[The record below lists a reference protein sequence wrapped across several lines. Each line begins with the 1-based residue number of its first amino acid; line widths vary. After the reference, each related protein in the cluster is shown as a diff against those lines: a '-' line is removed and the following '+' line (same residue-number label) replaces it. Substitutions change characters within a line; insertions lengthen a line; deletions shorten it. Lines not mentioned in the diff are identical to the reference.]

1 MLKDEFRPIDGK
13 VLTIGRSPKE
23 KIYMVP
29 KAVFDYRKKKELR
42 NSTKFSHHSNRK
54 RIDFMGLYRLPPSQP
69 VQEIEMIVEYFDKT
83 VDSIS
88 VTSNLEELEKLVSSS
103 FGTGA
108 SMNFPSATPP
118 FSINPRWVKKI
129 TYRTK

>member
-1 MLKDEFRPIDGK
+1 
-13 VLTIGRSPKE
+13 
-23 KIYMVP
+23 
-29 KAVFDYRKKKELR
+29 
-42 NSTKFSHHSNRK
+42 
-54 RIDFMGLYRLPPSQP
+54 MGLFNNQERINRVQAVKATPSQP

-88 VTSNLEELEKLVSSS
+88 ITSNLEELEKLVSSS
-103 FGTGA
+103 FGT

-129 TYRTK
+129 TYQTK

>member
-1 MLKDEFRPIDGK
+1 MNGGQAMKA
-13 VLTIGRSPKE
+13 RS
-23 KIYMVP
+23 
-29 KAVFDYRKKKELR
+29 
-42 NSTKFSHHSNRK
+42 
-54 RIDFMGLYRLPPSQP
+54 SQS

-83 VDSIS
+83 AESIS
-88 VTSNLEELEKLVSSS
+88 ITSNLEELQKLVSSS

-108 SMNFPSATPP
+108 SMNFTSAAPP

>member
-1 MLKDEFRPIDGK
+1 
-13 VLTIGRSPKE
+13 
-23 KIYMVP
+23 
-29 KAVFDYRKKKELR
+29 
-42 NSTKFSHHSNRK
+42 
-54 RIDFMGLYRLPPSQP
+54 MGLFNNQERINRIQAVKATPPQP

-83 VDSIS
+83 VESIYI
-88 VTSNLEELEKLVSSS
+88 TYNLEELEKLVSSS

-108 SMNFPSATPP
+108 SMNFPLANPP

>member
-1 MLKDEFRPIDGK
+1 
-13 VLTIGRSPKE
+13 
-23 KIYMVP
+23 
-29 KAVFDYRKKKELR
+29 
-42 NSTKFSHHSNRK
+42 
-54 RIDFMGLYRLPPSQP
+54 MGLFNNQERMNRGQAMKATPSQP

-83 VDSIS
+83 VDSIFI
-88 VTSNLEELEKLVSSS
+88 TYNLGELEKLVSSS

-108 SMNFPSATPP
+108 SMNFISETLP

>member
-1 MLKDEFRPIDGK
+1 MGFFNN
-13 VLTIGRSPKE
+13 KE
-23 KIYMVP
+23 RINRGQAM
-29 KAVFDYRKKKELR
+29 KA
-42 NSTKFSHHSNRK
+42 T
-54 RIDFMGLYRLPPSQP
+54 PSQP

-83 VDSIS
+83 VESI
-88 VTSNLEELEKLVSSS
+88 TITFNLEELEKLVSSS

-108 SMNFPSATPP
+108 SMNFTSATPP

>member
-1 MLKDEFRPIDGK
+1 
-13 VLTIGRSPKE
+13 
-23 KIYMVP
+23 
-29 KAVFDYRKKKELR
+29 
-42 NSTKFSHHSNRK
+42 
-54 RIDFMGLYRLPPSQP
+54 MGLFNHQERINRVQAMKAAPSQP

-83 VDSIS
+83 VESIYI
-88 VTSNLEELEKLVSSS
+88 TYNLEELEKLVSSS

-118 FSINPRWVKKI
+118 FSINPRWVNKI

>member
-1 MLKDEFRPIDGK
+1 
-13 VLTIGRSPKE
+13 
-23 KIYMVP
+23 
-29 KAVFDYRKKKELR
+29 
-42 NSTKFSHHSNRK
+42 
-54 RIDFMGLYRLPPSQP
+54 MGLFNNQERMNRGQAMKATPSQP

-83 VDSIS
+83 V
-88 VTSNLEELEKLVSSS
+88 SSS

-108 SMNFPSATPP
+108 SMNFTSATPP

>member
-1 MLKDEFRPIDGK
+1 MLKDEYG
-13 VLTIGRSPKE
+13 
-23 KIYMVP
+23 
-29 KAVFDYRKKKELR
+29 
-42 NSTKFSHHSNRK
+42 NRM
-54 RIDFMGLYRLPPSQP
+54 RIDFMGLFNNQERMDRVQAVKATSSQP

-88 VTSNLEELEKLVSSS
+88 ITFNLEKLQELASSS
-103 FGTGA
+103 FRTGA

>member
-1 MLKDEFRPIDGK
+1 
-13 VLTIGRSPKE
+13 
-23 KIYMVP
+23 
-29 KAVFDYRKKKELR
+29 
-42 NSTKFSHHSNRK
+42 
-54 RIDFMGLYRLPPSQP
+54 MGLFNNQERMNRGQAMKATPSQP

-83 VDSIS
+83 VESIS
-88 VTSNLEELEKLVSSS
+88 ITFNLEELQKLVSSS

-108 SMNFPSATPP
+108 SMNFTTSTPP

>member
-1 MLKDEFRPIDGK
+1 
-13 VLTIGRSPKE
+13 
-23 KIYMVP
+23 
-29 KAVFDYRKKKELR
+29 
-42 NSTKFSHHSNRK
+42 
-54 RIDFMGLYRLPPSQP
+54 MGLFNNQERMNRRQAMEAALSQP

-88 VTSNLEELEKLVSSS
+88 LTSNLKEIEKLVSSS
-103 FGTGA
+103 FGSGA
-108 SMNFPSATPP
+108 SMNFPSASPP